1 MKKNS
6 IRKRSTKRKKS
17 DTTKII
23 LIVCGCFGSLL
34 LIGMVV
40 VLIVFKGSLPL
51 GRGLTLDVPNTK
63 VTSENYA
70 LLKSGATISEVEAI
84 LGKGRQPNSGDFDAI
99 CGDEVQRYTNPYF
112 KERST
117 WEENNRR
124 GLMRV
129 WVNGKARLIITFSQL
144 PDQGGRLLSK
154 VFLMADNSI
163 IAESGNNTMFPQS
176 GQNGSQPQSPS
187 QPNQSPNANPG
198 EWEKLVGTWEI
209 ENEPR
214 FRIRFGADNKMGD
227 IFLHDG
233 RQLREKIYSVREV
246 KIENGRIAPQL
257 ELGTVNGRDVTNA
270 AMGVFWFDNGTLHR
284 DAGKGGPIQKL
295 KRLAT

>member
-1 MKKNS
+1 MKKNAV
-6 IRKRSTKRKKS
+6 RQRSAKRKKS
-17 DTTKII
+17 HTTKII
-23 LIVCGCFGSLL
+23 LIVCGGIGSLL

-40 VLIVFKGSLPL
+40 VLVVFKGSLPL
-51 GRGLTLDVPNTK
+51 GRGLTLDLPNAK
-63 VTSENYA
+63 VTPESYV

-84 LGKGRQPNSGDFDAI
+84 LGRGRQPNSGDFDAI

-129 WVNGKARLIITFSQL
+129 WVNGKARLMITFSQL

-214 FRIRFGADNKMGD
+214 FRVRFGADNKMGD
-227 IFLHDG
+227 IFMFEG

-257 ELGTVNGRDVTNA
+257 KLGTVNGVDVINA

-284 DAGKGGPIQKL
+284 DPGNGAPIQKL

>member
-1 MKKNS
+1 MKKNAA
-6 IRKRSTKRKKS
+6 RKRSPKKKTS
-17 DTTKII
+17 DVTKIV
-23 LIVCGCFGSLL
+23 LIVSGGMGSLL

-51 GRGLTLDVPNTK
+51 GRGLTLDVPNSK
-63 VTSENYA
+63 VSRESYV

-99 CGDEVQRYTNPYF
+99 CGDEIQRYTNPYF

-129 WVNGKARLIITFSQL
+129 WVNGQARLMITFSQL

-154 VFLMADNSI
+154 VFLMSDNSI
-163 IAESGNNTMFPQS
+163 ISESGNNTMFPQS
-176 GQNGSQPQSPS
+176 GQNGSQPQTQS
-187 QPNQSPNANPG
+187 QPNQFPNANPG
-198 EWEKLVGTWEI
+198 EWDKLVGTWEI

-214 FRIRFGADNKMGD
+214 FRIRFGADKEIGD
-227 IFLHDG
+227 IFLHEG
-233 RQLREKIYSVREV
+233 RPLREKIYSVREV
-246 KIENGRIAPQL
+246 KIENGRLAPQL
-257 ELGTVNGRDVTNA
+257 ELGTVNGKDITNA
-270 AMGVFWFDNGTLHR
+270 AMGVFWFENGVLHR

-295 KRLAT
+295 RRLTT

>member
-1 MKKNS
+1 MKKNAM
-6 IRKRSTKRKKS
+6 RKRSTKRKKS
-17 DTTKII
+17 NTTK
-23 LIVCGCFGSLL
+23 
-34 LIGMVV
+34 V
-40 VLIVFKGSLPL
+40 VLLTLGGIASVLLVGIVLVVFVFKGSIPL
-51 GRGLTLDVPNTK
+51 GRGLTLDIPNSK
-63 VTSENYA
+63 VSQESYV

-112 KERST
+112 HERST

-129 WVNGKARLIITFSQL
+129 WVNGKARLMITFSQL
-144 PDQGGRLLSK
+144 PDEGGRLLIK

-176 GQNGSQPQSPS
+176 GQNDSQPQSPS

-227 IFLHDG
+227 IFMHDG
-233 RQLREKIYSVREV
+233 RQLREKI
-246 KIENGRIAPQL
+246 
-257 ELGTVNGRDVTNA
+257 
-270 AMGVFWFDNGTLHR
+270 
-284 DAGKGGPIQKL
+284 
-295 KRLAT
+295 